1 MMLEDW
7 HMSSI
12 CRIVNSVMK
21 RIEKFKRL
29 SKKRRQEILRK
40 SLIVAGY
47 VFATCFVVFG
57 TIILVAYG
65 SGYSYDFKNG
75 KLVHRG
81 LLILESKP
89 SGATVKLGNRQLSE
103 KTPYRRSFE
112 EGSYEITLTKDD
124 YRTWNK
130 TLDVIPSRV
139 NLAQY
144 VILLPQRF
152 QVEPV
157 ISYPSIKQ
165 SIASRDRKKIAY
177 NVPTG
182 SSPGIYVMDTGS
194 RSQKKVYSL
203 AAPVEGQPSESVEI
217 SEWSDDASKL
227 LVRQTIGDKISYL
240 IVSMN
245 NDPVIN
251 LSQDLN
257 VSFTNL
263 RFSLSTWRTLYWNT
277 TEGLKRV
284 DVDEKSV
291 SAPITGP
298 VGGYN
303 FAGDRIIYVDAA
315 DPNKPLWLIE
325 TNGRKK
331 KLVESLPA
339 SGSYAID
346 YSTYINV
353 PQIVVSANDANQSFL
368 ISDAFDKP
376 NKKLIST
383 FAGSPLFNGDG
394 RFVVIRGQDNSGTFD
409 LELNKLYQ
417 FTQPNNKISGVTWFD
432 NYHLQFNRDGQ
443 SVISEFDGNYANV
456 ITRGDSL
463 PPSNTQ
469 DGDYLFSTSQTSTG
483 TTLIKAL
490 KLKL

>member
-1 MMLEDW
+1 
-7 HMSSI
+7 
-12 CRIVNSVMK
+12 MK

-40 SLIVAGY
+40 GLIVAGY
-47 VFATCFVVFG
+47 IFATCFVVFG
-57 TIILVAYG
+57 TIILIGYG

-75 KLVHRG
+75 RLVHRG

-89 SGATVKLGNRQLSE
+89 SGATVKLGNRQLNE

-112 EGSYEITLTKDD
+112 EGSYEITLTKDE

-157 ISYPSIKQ
+157 ITYPSVSQ
-165 SIASRDRKKIAY
+165 SVASRDRRRIAY
-177 NVPTG
+177 NVPSG

-194 RSQKKVYSL
+194 RNQKKVYSL
-203 AAPVEGQPSESVEI
+203 ATPAEGQPGEI
-217 SEWSDDASKL
+217 IEIAQWSDDASKL
-227 LVRQTIGDKISYL
+227 LVRQTIGDKLNYL
-240 IVSMN
+240 IVSN
-245 NDPVIN
+245 NSDPVIN
-251 LSQDLN
+251 LTQDLN
-257 VSFTNL
+257 TPFTDL
-263 RFSLSTWRTLYWNT
+263 RFSLSSWRTLYWNT
-277 TEGLKRV
+277 PEGLRKV
-284 DVDEKSV
+284 DFGDKTV
-291 SAPITGP
+291 SAPLTGP

-303 FAGDRIIYVDAA
+303 FAGDRIIYVDAS
-315 DPNKPLWLIE
+315 DPKKSLWLIDSG
-325 TNGRKK
+325 GRKK
-331 KLVESLPA
+331 KLVDSMPL
-339 SGSYAID
+339 SNSYAID

-353 PQIVVSANDANQSFL
+353 PQIVVSATDSNQTVL

-376 NKKLIST
+376 SKKLIAG
-383 FAGSPLFNGDG
+383 FVGSPLFNGDG
-394 RFVVIRGQDNSGTFD
+394 RFVVIRGVDNSGTFD
-409 LELNKLYQ
+409 LELNRLYQ
-417 FTQPNNKISGVTWFD
+417 FSAPNNKITGVTWFD
-432 NYHLQFNRDGQ
+432 NYHLQYNRDGQ

-456 ITRGDSL
+456 ITRGDAL